1 MLGKAAKSSSKKKLI
16 TPNIFWN
23 KFRHQFKWLKRGNTI
38 WKRSLHGCQKERS
51 FVMYHN
57 RLSDIWHLGS
67 SIIGKA
73 IKVFQLLLT
82 TLSKTRFNDVWKTKL
97 QLIETSGLAPR
108 QKDSFSLFVFSSCY
122 LRKWHFI
129 YTTLFYR
136 KL

>member
-1 MLGKAAKSSSKKKLI
+1 MLGKAAKSSSKTNWFPQIYSEINLDTSLNDWKGE
-16 TPNIFWN
+16 TR
-23 KFRHQFKWLKRGNTI
+23 FR
-38 WKRSLHGCQKERS
+38 KRSLHGCQKERS

-73 IKVFQLLLT
+73 IKVFQLLLA
-82 TLSKTRFNDVWKTKL
+82 TLSKTRFNDVWRTKL